1 MFSLFCLVASIVI
14 LYCVIKFRVHVYVHV
29 ECSPSSSRGSR
40 RVRVKAGNP
49 QSSVPPAS
57 LSGRRAEAPDRIPLP
72 VEPTATTRPVQSQ
85 ETTPI
90 QDLQSALVNLG
101 AKPHRAKAAAEH
113 VCRNLPQAPFDTLLR
128 VAIQEVQ
135 AA

>member
-1 MFSLFCLVASIVI
+1 MFSLFCLLASIAI
-14 LYCVIKFRVHVYVHV
+14 LCFVLKFRVHVHLHV
-29 ECSPSSSRGSR
+29 ECSPSSSRGVR
-40 RVRVKAGNP
+40 HVRVKAGKGYSESP
-49 QSSVPPAS
+49 LAS
-57 LSGRRAEAPDRIPLP
+57 LSGRRSEAINRTPLP
-72 VEPTATTRPVQSQ
+72 VEAPLSNRPVPSQ